1 MKKRSIETISSE
13 QQAVETYK
21 RVASALYSKTSVFLT
36 EQTTG
41 SSGVDDSA
49 VQIPSFVLVHFYYLV
64 SINFVF
70 INILFLSLD
79 KQYHSNQE
87 RFFELI
93 SASLLEHRIENVTET
108 MSNFDSRLANMKAR
122 LDSAS
127 NCVEEIQAQGHNFF
141 LSHQEN
147 AHPRPAGYALTK
159 TPVYESEEESDNDGE
174 SSSYRERLVEG

>member
-49 VQIPSFVLVHFYYLV
+49 VQIPSF
-64 SINFVF
+64 
-70 INILFLSLD
+70 
-79 KQYHSNQE
+79 YHSNQE